1 MNLSELHFP
10 VFYIGKQPNI
20 EGNISFFITRKKM
33 IESDID
39 YIKVIDDK
47 SVLGNTLAERRLALA
62 SQGVALYKLK
72 YAIYFLQDMIK
83 ITKGETWFIDSA
95 GNLFKYKKSKSCR
108 LVFKKVLKT
117 LNHSGVFV
125 LEVEGI
131 PTRYKTLYP
140 ASPDQTWAG
149 ILYTPDGPLLYGL
162 YNKYYEDTRRF
173 I

>member
-1 MNLSELHFP
+1 
-10 VFYIGKQPNI
+10 
-20 EGNISFFITRKKM
+20 
-33 IESDID
+33 
-39 YIKVIDDK
+39 
-47 SVLGNTLAERRLALA
+47 
-62 SQGVALYKLK
+62 
-72 YAIYFLQDMIK
+72 
-83 ITKGETWFIDSA
+83 
-95 GNLFKYKKSKSCR
+95 
-108 LVFKKVLKT
+108 VLKT

-140 ASPDQTWAG
+140 ANPDQTWAG